1 MIIQIF
7 IVILLIIMVIALFK
21 YIYNEKEKRIS
32 DIEYRQLQLEK
43 RIEEYKRNYKQQF
56 KNINGFVIP
65 IKELEKYDVN
75 RVIKWLSEFKGK
87 ENKKWKII
95 KLLKL

>member
-1 MIIQIF
+1 MIEIL
-7 IVILLIIMVIALFK
+7 IVIIIIIIVIALFK
-21 YIYNEKEKRIS
+21 YVYNGIEKRIC

-65 IKELEKYDVN
+65 IKDLEKYDVN
-75 RVIKWLSEFKGK
+75 KVIKWLSSFKGK
-87 ENKKWKII
+87 EKKK
-95 KLLKL
+95 